1 MTPISNIDEYFTE
14 RFFSD
19 RFKYFHDSSPE
30 ERVSI
35 IECGIHAYQNG
46 TKFSLERSNEDI
58 RQRLN
63 ETHIIEMDAHRDKIG
78 SLEETIIKI
87 NNNNDDIAK
96 ETANKYL
103 DSWKDEFLQKNY
115 SDKMEVTVN
124 YERGQERIKLLEERI
139 TQYISDLEKE
149 KELKNTYMSQI
160 FNKKNSSLKGQGGEM
175 EVHGY
180 LSKLYPSNE
189 IYNCSKE
196 DHRADYY
203 IEFESG
209 VRIMIESKDYQSNV
223 PKKEIDK
230 AHRDLDE
237 NSDYNGAI
245 LVSLRSGI
253 ATKGD
258 LSIDY
263 SEKDKPM
270 VYLHNVSENP
280 EVLKLAIS
288 LVYCIIKNK
297 LNSDINIDVMK
308 ECSQLKKELGDI
320 IQNKK
325 EFKKSINNLTGIYN
339 VLASGYEK
347 RLEYFINKF
356 SNKDE
361 PVIDIS
367 KAESIIEFPIE
378 SILDK
383 KYAGES
389 LTILDDSLLETLGGG
404 DLDINYIDQINN
416 ITVKLEGEIL
426 LLDDLYTQL
435 APLIKMDVFKEYV
448 MDHFGDSYNDNTTD
462 IVIRKRY
469 KELKDLKNPPRQVK
483 NFIYGYKLK

>member
-1 MTPISNIDEYFTE
+1 MEPICRIDEYFTE

-19 RFKYFHDSSPE
+19 RFKYFHDSNPE

-46 TKFSLERSNEDI
+46 TKFSLERSNEEI
-58 RQRLN
+58 KHRLN
-63 ETHIIEMDAHRDKIG
+63 ETHIIEMGRLQAEIEVLRG
-78 SLEETIIKI
+78 TIEKI
-87 NNNNDDIAK
+87 NNNNDNMAK
-96 ETANKYL
+96 EIANKYL
-103 DSWKDEFLQKNY
+103 DSWKDEFLQNNY
-115 SDKMEVTVN
+115 KDKMEVTVN
-124 YERGQERIKLLEERI
+124 YERGQERIKFLEERI
-139 TQYISDLEKE
+139 TQYMSDLEKE
-149 KELKNTYMSQI
+149 KELKNTYMAQM

-196 DHRADYY
+196 DHRGDYY

-263 SEKDKPM
+263 SERDKPM

-325 EFKKSINNLTGIYN
+325 EFKKSINNLTGVYN
-339 VLASGYEK
+339 SLTSGYEK

-356 SNKDE
+356 SNNDQAVMGISKDE
-361 PVIDIS
+361 SIS
-367 KAESIIEFPIE
+367 EISIE
-378 SILDK
+378 SIQDK
-383 KYAGES
+383 KCSNDS
-389 LTILDDSLLETLGGG
+389 LTILDDGLLETLGGG
-404 DLDINYIDQINN
+404 NMDINYIDQINN
-416 ITVKLEGEIL
+416 ITIKSEGEIL
-426 LLDDLYTQL
+426 LLDELYMRL
-435 APLIKMDVFKEYV
+435 SPLIKIDVFKEYV
-448 MDHFGDSYNDNTTD
+448 MDHFGNSFNDKTTD
-462 IVIRKRY
+462 MVIRKKY
-469 KELKDLKNPPRQVK
+469 KDLKELKNPPRQVK
-483 NFIYGYKLK
+483 NYIYGYTLK